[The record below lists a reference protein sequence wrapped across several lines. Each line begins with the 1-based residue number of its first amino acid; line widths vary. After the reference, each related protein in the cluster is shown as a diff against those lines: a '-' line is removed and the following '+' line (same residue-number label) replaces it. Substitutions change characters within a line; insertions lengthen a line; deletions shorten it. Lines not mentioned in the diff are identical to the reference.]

1 MSFQSEAEL
10 ENWLIN
16 ELQQQ
21 FGYSYYKQIEDKETL
36 EDNFRTNLYNLNKE
50 DLNNLPFTDTEFDR
64 ILTYLKDKSVY
75 KSAKQLRDKYVLER
89 EDGSKVHIKFLDYD
103 DYSNN
108 KVQVANQ
115 ITVINKYETRFD
127 VTLLIN
133 GLPLIQLELKKRGI
147 ALEDAF
153 NQTERYRRHAYT
165 GLFKYIQVFI
175 ITNGTNTKY
184 YANSDNTFLHS
195 SAFYWTD
202 EENNRINDIKD
213 FIPAFLNPDRL
224 FKMLHLYTV
233 LNDTERCMM
242 IMRPYQVYATELLL
256 DKALSSDDNGYIWH
270 TTGAGKTLTCWKCA
284 KLLITHPEI
293 KKVFFLIDRRDLD
306 TQTSDDF
313 NEYEK
318 NSVDRTDDTKALTE
332 QTKDKNRKLI
342 ITTIQKMSH
351 AINDPKYKSIMEE
364 YANEKVVFLI
374 DECHRSQFGK
384 MHKDVKGFFKKAQYF
399 GFTGTPIFKENAK
412 KEGEIQY
419 ITETLF
425 GKPLHQ
431 YMIKQAIADGNVLG
445 FKIEYMKTIVAKD
458 SVYEQKLNENEAAS
472 SSTEVSA
479 IDTAEAWN
487 DERRIE
493 AVCKNII
500 QNFKAKTVNK
510 NYNAI
515 LATSGVEN
523 LIKYYDTFKRLNPD
537 FTFAAVFT
545 YDVNEDAESKE
556 ETSQDAMA
564 RIIDDYNAKFG
575 TSFKTDTFAEY
586 NKDLSKKFKANK
598 INLLIVVRMYLTG
611 YNSKILNTL
620 YVDKNLVYQDLLQ
633 SYSRTNRT
641 EKATKKFGNI
651 VCYRN
656 LKYNTD
662 QALKL
667 YSNSS
672 STEGIVQKSFEYY
685 LDRLQTALGML
696 WQVTETPQDAA
707 NLQSETEQK
716 KFILAFREVIRL
728 ITTLKTFEEFEFDE
742 ALIGISEED
751 FDNYK
756 SQYRDIHKN
765 LSRRDTAE
773 KASILDEVDFQI
785 ELLETDVINVD
796 YILTLLKNVDM
807 TNPQQKEKD
816 ITEIFDKIKKSANP
830 TLCKK
835 SDLIIAFIQSLI
847 DGLKIPED
855 LEDRFRSFEEKAK
868 QEEITK
874 FANEHGLTYKELNA
888 VFEEYEFDGILN
900 NDSIKNLI
908 HKEMGFLELSKVVKE
923 IKLFIIETSDKYS
936 LEMAG

>member
-1 MSFQSEAEL
+1 MSAQSEAEL

-16 ELQQQ
+16 ELQRQ
-21 FGYSYYKQIEDKETL
+21 FNYSYFKKIEDKETL
-36 EDNFRTNLYNLNKE
+36 EDNFRQKLFQLNKE
-50 DLNNLPFTDTEFDR
+50 DLNDTPFTDTEFDR
-64 ILTYLKDKSVY
+64 VLTYLKDKSVY
-75 KSAKQLRDKYVLER
+75 QSAKQLRDKFVLER
-89 EDGSKVHIKFLDYD
+89 EDGNKIYIKFLDFD
-103 DYSNN
+103 NYSNN
-108 KVQVANQ
+108 QIQVANQ
-115 ITVINKYETRFD
+115 ITLINKYETRFD

-133 GLPLIQLELKKRGI
+133 GLPLIQMELKKRGV

-165 GLFKYIQVFI
+165 GLFEYIQIFI

-202 EENNRINDIKD
+202 KKNNRINDIKD
-213 FIPAFLNPDRL
+213 FIPVFLNPDRL

-256 DKALSSDDNGYIWH
+256 DKALSSNENGYIWH

-284 KLLITHPEI
+284 KLLITHPKI

-306 TQTSDDF
+306 TQTTDDF

-318 NSVDRTDDTKALTE
+318 NSVDQTEDTKALTE

-351 AINDPKYKSIMEE
+351 AINDPKYKSIMEK

-384 MHKDVKGFFKKAQYF
+384 MHKDIKQFFEKAQYF

-445 FKIEYMKTIVAKD
+445 FKIEYMKTIVAKN
-458 SVYEQKLNENEAAS
+458 SVYEQKINDDEAATAS
-472 SSTEVSA
+472 SQVSA

-487 DERRIE
+487 DEKRIE

-500 QNFKAKTVNK
+500 QNFKSKTVNK

-515 LATSGVEN
+515 LATSSVEN
-523 LIKYYDTFKRLNPD
+523 LIKYYDTFKRLKPD

-545 YDVNEDAESKE
+545 YDVNEDAETKE
-556 ETSQDAMA
+556 ETSQDAMT
-564 RIIDDYNAKFG
+564 RIMDDYNQTFN

-586 NKDLSKKFKANK
+586 NEDLSKKFRANK

-620 YVDKNLVYQDLLQ
+620 YVDKNLIYQDLLQ

-667 YSNSS
+667 YSNSE

-685 LDRLQTALGML
+685 LERLETALGML
-696 WQVTETPQDAA
+696 WQVTATPQDAA
-707 NLQSETEQK
+707 NLQSEEESK
-716 KFILAFREVIRL
+716 KFILAFREVTRL
-728 ITTLKTFEEFEFDE
+728 ITTLKTFEEFDFNE
-742 ALIGISEED
+742 ALLGISEED
-751 FDNYK
+751 YNNFK
-756 SQYRDIHKN
+756 SQYLDIYKR

-773 KASILDEVDFQI
+773 KASILDEIDFQI
-785 ELLETDVINVD
+785 ELLETDVVNVD

-807 TNPQQKEKD
+807 KNTQQKEKD
-816 ITEIFDKIKKSANP
+816 LKDIFNKIKNSANP
-830 TLCKK
+830 TLRKK
-835 SDLIIAFIQSLI
+835 ADLIIAFIESLAA
-847 DGLKIPED
+847 GLEMPENI
-855 LEDRFRSFEEKAK
+855 EDKYRSFEEKEK
-868 QEEITK
+868 QKEITK
-874 FANEHGLTYKELNA
+874 FANEHDITYKELNSI
-888 VFEEYEFDGILN
+888 FEEYEFDGILS
-900 NDSIKNLI
+900 NDSIKSLI
-908 HKEMGFLELSKVVKE
+908 HKEMSFIELSKVVKE
-923 IKLFIIETSDKYS
+923 IKHFIIETSDKYT
-936 LEMAG
+936 LEMAV

>member
-1 MSFQSEAEL
+1 
-10 ENWLIN
+10 
-16 ELQQQ
+16 
-21 FGYSYYKQIEDKETL
+21 
-36 EDNFRTNLYNLNKE
+36 
-50 DLNNLPFTDTEFDR
+50 
-64 ILTYLKDKSVY
+64 
-75 KSAKQLRDKYVLER
+75 
-89 EDGSKVHIKFLDYD
+89 
-103 DYSNN
+103 
-108 KVQVANQ
+108 
-115 ITVINKYETRFD
+115 
-127 VTLLIN
+127 
-133 GLPLIQLELKKRGI
+133 
-147 ALEDAF
+147 
-153 NQTERYRRHAYT
+153 
-165 GLFKYIQVFI
+165 
-175 ITNGTNTKY
+175 
-184 YANSDNTFLHS
+184 
-195 SAFYWTD
+195 
-202 EENNRINDIKD
+202 
-213 FIPAFLNPDRL
+213 
-224 FKMLHLYTV
+224 
-233 LNDTERCMM
+233 
-242 IMRPYQVYATELLL
+242 
-256 DKALSSDDNGYIWH
+256 
-270 TTGAGKTLTCWKCA
+270 
-284 KLLITHPEI
+284 
-293 KKVFFLIDRRDLD
+293 
-306 TQTSDDF
+306 
-313 NEYEK
+313 
-318 NSVDRTDDTKALTE
+318 
-332 QTKDKNRKLI
+332 
-342 ITTIQKMSH
+342 
-351 AINDPKYKSIMEE
+351 
-364 YANEKVVFLI
+364 
-374 DECHRSQFGK
+374 
-384 MHKDVKGFFKKAQYF
+384 
-399 GFTGTPIFKENAK
+399 
-412 KEGEIQY
+412 
-419 ITETLF
+419 
-425 GKPLHQ
+425 
-431 YMIKQAIADGNVLG
+431 MIKQAIADGNVLG
-445 FKIEYMKTIVAKD
+445 FKIEYMKTIVAKN

-472 SSTEVSA
+472 SYTEVSA

-667 YSNSS
+667 YSNSA

-696 WQVTETPQDAA
+696 WQVAETPQDAA

-728 ITTLKTFEEFEFDE
+728 ITTLKTFEEFDFDE

-756 SQYRDIHKN
+756 SQYLDIHKN
-765 LSRRDTAE
+765 LSRRDTPE

-830 TLCKK
+830 TLRKK

-847 DGLKIPED
+847 DGLKMPED

>member
-1 MSFQSEAEL
+1 M
-10 ENWLIN
+10 
-16 ELQQQ
+16 
-21 FGYSYYKQIEDKETL
+21 
-36 EDNFRTNLYNLNKE
+36 
-50 DLNNLPFTDTEFDR
+50 
-64 ILTYLKDKSVY
+64 
-75 KSAKQLRDKYVLER
+75 
-89 EDGSKVHIKFLDYD
+89 
-103 DYSNN
+103 
-108 KVQVANQ
+108 
-115 ITVINKYETRFD
+115 
-127 VTLLIN
+127 
-133 GLPLIQLELKKRGI
+133 
-147 ALEDAF
+147 
-153 NQTERYRRHAYT
+153 
-165 GLFKYIQVFI
+165 
-175 ITNGTNTKY
+175 
-184 YANSDNTFLHS
+184 
-195 SAFYWTD
+195 
-202 EENNRINDIKD
+202 
-213 FIPAFLNPDRL
+213 
-224 FKMLHLYTV
+224 
-233 LNDTERCMM
+233 
-242 IMRPYQVYATELLL
+242 
-256 DKALSSDDNGYIWH
+256 
-270 TTGAGKTLTCWKCA
+270 
-284 KLLITHPEI
+284 
-293 KKVFFLIDRRDLD
+293 
-306 TQTSDDF
+306 
-313 NEYEK
+313 
-318 NSVDRTDDTKALTE
+318 
-332 QTKDKNRKLI
+332 
-342 ITTIQKMSH
+342 
-351 AINDPKYKSIMEE
+351 
-364 YANEKVVFLI
+364 NEKVVFLI

-445 FKIEYMKTIVAKD
+445 FKIEYMKTIVAKN

-515 LATSGVEN
+515 LATSCVEN

-586 NKDLSKKFKANK
+586 NEDLSKKFKANK

-667 YSNSS
+667 YSNSA

-696 WQVTETPQDAA
+696 WQVAETPQDAA

-728 ITTLKTFEEFEFDE
+728 ITTLKTYEEFDFDE

-751 FDNYK
+751 FDNFK

-847 DGLKIPED
+847 DGLKMPED

-874 FANEHGLTYKELNA
+874 FANEHDLTYKELNA

>member
-10 ENWLIN
+10 ENWLIK

-21 FGYSYYKQIEDKETL
+21 FGYSYYKKIEDKETL

-50 DLNNLPFTDTEFDR
+50 DLNNNPFTDTEFDR

-75 KSAKQLRDKYVLER
+75 QSAKQLRDKYVLER
-89 EDGSKVHIKFLDYD
+89 EDGSKIHIKFIDVE
-103 DYSNN
+103 DYSKNN
-108 KVQVANQ
+108 VQVANQ
-115 ITVINKYETRFD
+115 ITVYNKYETRFD
-127 VTLLIN
+127 VTILIN
-133 GLPLIQLELKKRGI
+133 GLPLIQIELKKRGV

-165 GLFKYIQVFI
+165 GLFKYIQIFI
-175 ITNGTNTKY
+175 ITNGANTKY
-184 YANSDNTFLHS
+184 YANSDNNFLHS

-202 EENNRINDIKD
+202 EENNRINDVKD
-213 FIPAFLNPDRL
+213 FIPAFLNSDRL

-256 DKALSSDDNGYIWH
+256 EKALTSDDNGFVWH

-306 TQTSDDF
+306 TQTTDDF

-318 NSVDRTDDTKALTE
+318 DSVDQTEDTKALTE

-342 ITTIQKMSH
+342 ITTIQKMTH

-364 YANEKVVFLI
+364 YADQKVVFLI

-384 MHKDVKGFFKKAQYF
+384 MHKDIKQFFHKAQYF

-445 FKIEYMKTIVAKD
+445 FKIEYMRTIVAKN
-458 SVYEQKLNENEAAS
+458 SVIEQKLKEDEAAK

-479 IDTAEAWN
+479 IDTAEAWS
-487 DERRIE
+487 DQRRIE

-500 QNFKAKTVNK
+500 QNFKTKTVNK

-515 LATSGVEN
+515 LATSSVEN
-523 LIKYYDTFKRLNPD
+523 LIKYYDTLKSLKPD

-545 YDVNEDAESKE
+545 YDVNEDAETKE

-564 RIIDDYNAKFG
+564 RIIKDYNEQFG
-575 TSFKTDTFAEY
+575 TSFATDTFAEY
-586 NKDLSKKFKANK
+586 NTDLSKKFKANK

-620 YVDKNLVYQDLLQ
+620 YVDKNLIYQDLLQ

-672 STEGIVQKSFEYY
+672 NTDGIVQKSFEYY
-685 LDRLQTALGML
+685 LERLQTALGML
-696 WQVTETPQDAA
+696 WKVAETPEDAG

-716 KFILAFREVIRL
+716 KFILAFREVTRL
-728 ITTLKTFEEFEFDE
+728 ITTLKTFEEFCFDE
-742 ALIGISEED
+742 VLLGISEED

-756 SQYRDIHKN
+756 SHYLDIHKL
-765 LSRRDTAE
+765 LSRRDTQE
-773 KASILDEVDFQI
+773 KASILDEVDFEL
-785 ELLETDVINVD
+785 ELLETDIVNVD

-807 TNPQQKEKD
+807 TNPIQKEKD
-816 ITEIFDKIKKSANP
+816 IKDIFNKVKNSANP
-830 TLCKK
+830 ILRKK
-835 SDLIIAFIQSLI
+835 ADLILAFINSLVE
-847 DGLKIPED
+847 GLKMPED
-855 LEDRFRSFEEKAK
+855 LEERYRTFEEKAK
-868 QEEITK
+868 QEEITQ
-874 FANEHGLTYKELNA
+874 FANEHDITYKELKG
-888 VFEEYEFDGILN
+888 VFDEYEFDGILN
-900 NDSIKNLI
+900 NDSIKALI
-908 HKEMGFLELSKVVKE
+908 HKEISFLELSRIVKE
-923 IKLFIIETSDKYS
+923 IKLFIIETTDKYS
-936 LEMAG
+936 FEMAG

>member
-1 MSFQSEAEL
+1 
-10 ENWLIN
+10 
-16 ELQQQ
+16 
-21 FGYSYYKQIEDKETL
+21 
-36 EDNFRTNLYNLNKE
+36 
-50 DLNNLPFTDTEFDR
+50 
-64 ILTYLKDKSVY
+64 
-75 KSAKQLRDKYVLER
+75 
-89 EDGSKVHIKFLDYD
+89 
-103 DYSNN
+103 
-108 KVQVANQ
+108 
-115 ITVINKYETRFD
+115 
-127 VTLLIN
+127 
-133 GLPLIQLELKKRGI
+133 
-147 ALEDAF
+147 
-153 NQTERYRRHAYT
+153 
-165 GLFKYIQVFI
+165 
-175 ITNGTNTKY
+175 
-184 YANSDNTFLHS
+184 
-195 SAFYWTD
+195 
-202 EENNRINDIKD
+202 
-213 FIPAFLNPDRL
+213 
-224 FKMLHLYTV
+224 
-233 LNDTERCMM
+233 
-242 IMRPYQVYATELLL
+242 
-256 DKALSSDDNGYIWH
+256 
-270 TTGAGKTLTCWKCA
+270 
-284 KLLITHPEI
+284 
-293 KKVFFLIDRRDLD
+293 
-306 TQTSDDF
+306 
-313 NEYEK
+313 
-318 NSVDRTDDTKALTE
+318 
-332 QTKDKNRKLI
+332 
-342 ITTIQKMSH
+342 MSH
-351 AINDPKYKSIMEE
+351 AINDSKYKSIMEE

-445 FKIEYMKTIVAKD
+445 FKIEYMKTIVAKN

-564 RIIDDYNAKFG
+564 RIIDDYNVKFG

-586 NKDLSKKFKANK
+586 NEDLSKKFKANK

-667 YSNSS
+667 YSNSA

-696 WQVTETPQDAA
+696 WQVAETPQDAA

-728 ITTLKTFEEFEFDE
+728 ITTLKTFEEFDFDE

-751 FDNYK
+751 FDNFK
-756 SQYRDIHKN
+756 SQYLDIHKN

-830 TLCKK
+830 TLRKK

-847 DGLKIPED
+847 DGLKMPED
-855 LEDRFRSFEEKAK
+855 LEDRFRSFGEKAK

-874 FANEHGLTYKELNA
+874 FANEHDLTYKELNT
-888 VFEEYEFDGILN
+888 VFEEYEFDGIFN

-923 IKLFIIETSDKYS
+923 IKLFIIETTDKYS
-936 LEMAG
+936 LEIAV

>member
-1 MSFQSEAEL
+1 
-10 ENWLIN
+10 
-16 ELQQQ
+16 
-21 FGYSYYKQIEDKETL
+21 
-36 EDNFRTNLYNLNKE
+36 
-50 DLNNLPFTDTEFDR
+50 
-64 ILTYLKDKSVY
+64 
-75 KSAKQLRDKYVLER
+75 
-89 EDGSKVHIKFLDYD
+89 
-103 DYSNN
+103 
-108 KVQVANQ
+108 
-115 ITVINKYETRFD
+115 
-127 VTLLIN
+127 
-133 GLPLIQLELKKRGI
+133 
-147 ALEDAF
+147 
-153 NQTERYRRHAYT
+153 
-165 GLFKYIQVFI
+165 
-175 ITNGTNTKY
+175 
-184 YANSDNTFLHS
+184 
-195 SAFYWTD
+195 
-202 EENNRINDIKD
+202 
-213 FIPAFLNPDRL
+213 
-224 FKMLHLYTV
+224 
-233 LNDTERCMM
+233 
-242 IMRPYQVYATELLL
+242 
-256 DKALSSDDNGYIWH
+256 
-270 TTGAGKTLTCWKCA
+270 
-284 KLLITHPEI
+284 
-293 KKVFFLIDRRDLD
+293 
-306 TQTSDDF
+306 
-313 NEYEK
+313 
-318 NSVDRTDDTKALTE
+318 
-332 QTKDKNRKLI
+332 
-342 ITTIQKMSH
+342 MSH
-351 AINDPKYKSIMEE
+351 AINDSKYKSIMEE

-445 FKIEYMKTIVAKD
+445 FKIEYMKTIVAKN

-564 RIIDDYNAKFG
+564 RIIDDYNVKFG

-586 NKDLSKKFKANK
+586 NEDLSKKFKANK

-667 YSNSS
+667 YSNSA

-696 WQVTETPQDAA
+696 WQVAETPQDAA

-728 ITTLKTFEEFEFDE
+728 ITTLKTFEEFDFDE

-751 FDNYK
+751 FDNFK
-756 SQYRDIHKN
+756 SQYLDIHKN

-773 KASILDEVDFQI
+773 KASILDEVDLQI

-830 TLCKK
+830 TLRKK

-847 DGLKIPED
+847 DGLKMPED
-855 LEDRFRSFEEKAK
+855 LEDRFRSFGEKAK

-874 FANEHGLTYKELNA
+874 FANEHDLTYKELNT
-888 VFEEYEFDGILN
+888 VFEEYEFDGIFN

-923 IKLFIIETSDKYS
+923 IKLFIIETTDKYS
-936 LEMAG
+936 LEIAV

>member
-1 MSFQSEAEL
+1 MSSQSEAEL
-10 ENWLIN
+10 ENWLIKA
-16 ELQQQ
+16 LQQQ
-21 FGYSYYKQIEDKETL
+21 FNYSYYKKLEDKDSL
-36 EDNFRTNLYNLNKE
+36 ENNFRTKLFELNKN
-50 DLNNLPFTDTEFDR
+50 DLNNIPFTDTEFDR

-75 KSAKQLRDKYVLER
+75 QSAKQLRDKFVLER
-89 EDGSKVHIKFLDYD
+89 ENGDKIYIKFIDFNN
-103 DYSNN
+103 YSNN
-108 KVQVANQ
+108 NVQIANQ
-115 ITVINKYETRFD
+115 ITLLNKYETRFD

-133 GLPLIQLELKKRGI
+133 GLPLIQMELKKRGI

-165 GLFKYIQVFI
+165 GLFKYIQLFI

-184 YANSDNTFLHS
+184 YANSDSSFLHS

-202 EENNRINDIKD
+202 KDNKRLTDIED
-213 FIPAFLNPDRL
+213 FLPAFLNSDRL

-233 LNDTERCMM
+233 LNDTERRMM

-256 DKALSSDDNGYIWH
+256 AKALTSDDNGFVWH

-306 TQTSDDF
+306 TQTTDDF

-318 NSVDRTDDTKALTE
+318 NSVDQTEDTKALTE

-351 AINDPKYKSIMEE
+351 AINDPKYKSIMEQ

-384 MHKDVKGFFKKAQYF
+384 MHKDVKQFFKKAQYF

-445 FKIEYMKTIVAKD
+445 FKIEYMKTIVAKN
-458 SVYEQKLNENEAAS
+458 SVFEQKIKDEEATS

-500 QNFKAKTVNK
+500 QNFKSKTVNK

-515 LATSGVEN
+515 LATSSVDN
-523 LIKYYDTFKRLNPD
+523 LIKYYDTFKRLKPD
-537 FTFAAVFT
+537 FVFAAVFT
-545 YDVNEDAESKE
+545 YDVNEDAETKE

-564 RIIDDYNAKFG
+564 RILDDYNAQFG
-575 TSFKTDTFAEY
+575 TSFKTDTFADY
-586 NKDLSKKFKANK
+586 NQDLSKKFKANK

-667 YSNSS
+667 YSNSTN
-672 STEGIVQKSFEYY
+672 TEGIVQKSFEYY
-685 LDRLQTALGML
+685 LERLQTALGML

-707 NLQSETEQK
+707 NLESETEQK
-716 KFILAFREVIRL
+716 KFILAFREVTRL
-728 ITTLKTFEEFEFDE
+728 ITTLKTFEEFEFNE
-742 ALIGISEED
+742 AVIGISEED
-751 FDNYK
+751 FDNFKGHYQDIYK
-756 SQYRDIHKN
+756 II
-765 LSRRDTAE
+765 SRRDSPE
-773 KASILDEVDFQI
+773 KASILDEIDFQI
-785 ELLETDVINVD
+785 ELLETDIVNVD
-796 YILTLLKNVDM
+796 YILTLLKNIDM
-807 TNPQQKEKD
+807 SNPQQKEKD
-816 ITEIFDKIKKSANP
+816 LKDIFNKIKNSANP
-830 TLCKK
+830 TLRKK
-835 SDLIIAFIQSLI
+835 ADLIIAFIESLAA
-847 DGLKIPED
+847 GLEMPED
-855 LEDRFRSFEEKAK
+855 LEDKYRTFEEKEK
-868 QEEITK
+868 QKEITR
-874 FANEHGLTYKELNA
+874 FANDHDITYKELNSI
-888 VFEEYEFDGILN
+888 FEEYEFDGILS
-900 NDSIKNLI
+900 NDSIKSII
-908 HKEMGFLELSKVVKE
+908 HKDMSFLELSKVVKE

>member
-1 MSFQSEAEL
+1 MSSQSEAEL
-10 ENWLIN
+10 ENWLIKT
-16 ELQQQ
+16 LQKE
-21 FGYSYYKQIEDKETL
+21 FKYSYYKQIEDRESL
-36 EDNFRTNLYNLNKE
+36 EENFREKLYALNKE
-50 DLNNLPFTDTEFDR
+50 VLENVPFSDVEYDR

-75 KSAKQLRDKYVLER
+75 QSAKQLRDKYVLER
-89 EDGSKVHIKFLDYD
+89 EDGSKVYIKFLDFD

-108 KVQVANQ
+108 QVQIANQ
-115 ITVINKYETRFD
+115 ISLINKYETRFD

-133 GLPLIQLELKKRGI
+133 GLPLIQMELKKRGV

-165 GLFKYIQVFI
+165 GLFKYIQIFI

-184 YANSDNTFLHS
+184 YANSDSTFLHS

-202 EENNRINDIKD
+202 KDNNRLTDIED
-213 FIPAFLNPDRL
+213 FLPAFLNPDRL

-256 DKALSSDDNGYIWH
+256 DKALSSNENGYIWH

-306 TQTSDDF
+306 TQTTDDF

-318 NSVDRTDDTKALTE
+318 NSVDQTEDTKALTE
-332 QTKDKNRKLI
+332 QTEDKNRKLI

-384 MHKDVKGFFKKAQYF
+384 MHKDVKQFFKKAQFF

-412 KEGEIQY
+412 KECELQY

-425 GKPLHQ
+425 GKLLHP

-445 FKIEYMKTIVAKD
+445 FKIEYMKTIVAKN
-458 SVYEQKLNENEAAS
+458 SVYEQKLKDDEADS
-472 SSTEVSA
+472 TSTEVSG
-479 IDTAEAWN
+479 IDTAEAWG
-487 DERRIE
+487 DPRRIE

-500 QNFKAKTVNK
+500 QNFNSKTVNK
-510 NYNAI
+510 KYNAI
-515 LATSGVEN
+515 LATSSVEN
-523 LIKYYDTFKRLNPD
+523 LIKYYDTFKKLNPD
-537 FTFAAVFT
+537 FTFTAVFT
-545 YDVNEDAESKE
+545 YDVNEDAETKE
-556 ETSQDAMA
+556 ESSQDAMT
-564 RIIDDYNAKFG
+564 RIMEDYNVQFG
-575 TSFKTDTFAEY
+575 TSFKTDSFAEY
-586 NKDLSKKFKANK
+586 NTDLSKKFRTNK

-620 YVDKNLVYQDLLQ
+620 YVDKNLAYQDLLQ
-633 SYSRTNRT
+633 SFSRTNRT

-651 VCYRN
+651 ICYRN

-672 STEGIVQKSFEYY
+672 STEGIIQKDFEYY
-685 LDRLQTALGML
+685 LERLETALGML

-707 NLQSETEQK
+707 NLQSEIEQK
-716 KFILAFREVIRL
+716 KFVLAFRDVMRL

-751 FDNYK
+751 FDNFK
-756 SQYRDIHKN
+756 SQYLDIHKN

-830 TLCKK
+830 TLRKK
-835 SDLIIAFIQSLI
+835 ADLIIAFIESLAA
-847 DGLKIPED
+847 GLEMPED
-855 LEDRFRSFEEKAK
+855 LEAKYRTFEEKAK

-874 FANEHGLTYKELNA
+874 FANEHDLTYKELNA

-900 NDSIKNLI
+900 NDSIKNFI

>member
-1 MSFQSEAEL
+1 M
-10 ENWLIN
+10 ENLC
-16 ELQQQ
+16 
-21 FGYSYYKQIEDKETL
+21 
-36 EDNFRTNLYNLNKE
+36 
-50 DLNNLPFTDTEFDR
+50 
-64 ILTYLKDKSVY
+64 
-75 KSAKQLRDKYVLER
+75 
-89 EDGSKVHIKFLDYD
+89 
-103 DYSNN
+103 
-108 KVQVANQ
+108 
-115 ITVINKYETRFD
+115 
-127 VTLLIN
+127 
-133 GLPLIQLELKKRGI
+133 
-147 ALEDAF
+147 AF
-153 NQTERYRRHAYT
+153 
-165 GLFKYIQVFI
+165 
-175 ITNGTNTKY
+175 
-184 YANSDNTFLHS
+184 SD
-195 SAFYWTD
+195 
-202 EENNRINDIKD
+202 
-213 FIPAFLNPDRL
+213 
-224 FKMLHLYTV
+224 
-233 LNDTERCMM
+233 
-242 IMRPYQVYATELLL
+242 
-256 DKALSSDDNGYIWH
+256 
-270 TTGAGKTLTCWKCA
+270 
-284 KLLITHPEI
+284 
-293 KKVFFLIDRRDLD
+293 
-306 TQTSDDF
+306 
-313 NEYEK
+313 
-318 NSVDRTDDTKALTE
+318 
-332 QTKDKNRKLI
+332 
-342 ITTIQKMSH
+342 
-351 AINDPKYKSIMEE
+351 
-364 YANEKVVFLI
+364 
-374 DECHRSQFGK
+374 
-384 MHKDVKGFFKKAQYF
+384 
-399 GFTGTPIFKENAK
+399 
-412 KEGEIQY
+412 
-419 ITETLF
+419 
-425 GKPLHQ
+425 
-431 YMIKQAIADGNVLG
+431 
-445 FKIEYMKTIVAKD
+445 
-458 SVYEQKLNENEAAS
+458 
-472 SSTEVSA
+472 
-479 IDTAEAWN
+479 
-487 DERRIE
+487 RRIE

-586 NKDLSKKFKANK
+586 NEDLSKKFKANK

-667 YSNSS
+667 YSNSA

-696 WQVTETPQDAA
+696 WQVAETPQDAA

-751 FDNYK
+751 FDNFK
-756 SQYRDIHKN
+756 SQYLDIHKN

-830 TLCKK
+830 TLRKK

-847 DGLKIPED
+847 DGLKMPED

-874 FANEHGLTYKELNA
+874 FANEHDLTYKELNA

>member
-1 MSFQSEAEL
+1 MSSQSEAEL
-10 ENWLIN
+10 EKWLIK

-21 FGYSYYKQIEDKETL
+21 FNYSYYKQLEDKETL
-36 EDNFRTNLYNLNKE
+36 EDNFRTKLYNLNKE
-50 DLNNLPFTDTEFDR
+50 DLDNIPFIDPEYDR
-64 ILTYLKDKSVY
+64 VLTYLKDKSVY
-75 KSAKQLRDKYVLER
+75 QSAKQLRDKYVLER
-89 EDGSKVHIKFLDYD
+89 EDGSKVHIKFIDFE
-103 DYSNN
+103 DYSHND
-108 KVQVANQ
+108 VQIANQ
-115 ITVINKYETRFD
+115 VTVINKYETRFD

-133 GLPLIQLELKKRGI
+133 GLPLVQMELKKRGI

-165 GLFKYIQVFI
+165 GLFKYIQFFV

-184 YANSDNTFLHS
+184 YANSDSTFLHS

-202 EENNRINDIKD
+202 KDNKRITDIED

-256 DKALSSDDNGYIWH
+256 NKALSSDENGYVWH

-306 TQTSDDF
+306 DQTSDDF

-318 NSVDRTDDTKALTE
+318 GSVDQTEDTKALTE

-384 MHKDVKGFFKKAQYF
+384 MHKDVKQFFKKAQYF

-445 FKIEYMKTIVAKD
+445 FKIEYMKTIVAKN
-458 SVYEQKLNENEAAS
+458 SVYEQKMKDDEAES
-472 SSTEVSA
+472 SSNQVES
-479 IDTAEAWN
+479 IDTAEALN

-500 QNFKAKTVNK
+500 QNFKSKTVNK

-515 LATSGVEN
+515 LATSSVEN
-523 LIKYYDTFKRLNPD
+523 LIKYYDTFKRLKPD
-537 FTFAAVFT
+537 FNFAAVFT
-545 YDVNEDAESKE
+545 YDVNEDAETKE

-564 RIIDDYNAKFG
+564 RILDDYNKEFG
-575 TSFKTDTFAEY
+575 TNFATDTFAEY

-620 YVDKNLVYQDLLQ
+620 YVDKNLIYQDLLQ

-667 YSNSS
+667 YSNSA
-672 STEGIVQKSFEYY
+672 STEGIVQKDFEYY
-685 LDRLQTALGML
+685 LERLQTALGML
-696 WQVTETPQDAA
+696 WQITETPQEAA
-707 NLQSETEQK
+707 NLQSETDMK
-716 KFILAFREVIRL
+716 KFILAFREVARL
-728 ITTLKTFEEFEFDE
+728 ITTLKTFEEFQFDE
-742 ALIGISEED
+742 VLIGISEDD
-751 FDNYK
+751 FDNFK
-756 SQYRDIHKN
+756 SQYLDIHKN
-765 LSRRDTAE
+765 LSRRDSSE

-785 ELLETDVINVD
+785 ELLETDVVNVD

-807 TNPQQKEKD
+807 KNSQQKEKD
-816 ITEIFDKIKKSANP
+816 IKEIFNKIKNTGNP
-830 TLCKK
+830 TLRKK
-835 SDLIIAFIQSLI
+835 ADLIIAFIQSLV
-847 DGLKIPED
+847 DGLEMPED
-855 LEDRFRSFEEKAK
+855 LESRYRSFEAKAK
-868 QEEITK
+868 QEEITR
-874 FANEHGLTYKELNA
+874 FANEHDITYKELNS
-888 VFEEYEFDGILN
+888 VFEEYEFNGILS
-900 NDSIKNLI
+900 NDSIKEII
-908 HKEMGFLELSKVVKE
+908 HKEMGFLELSKIVKE

-936 LEMAG
+936 FEMAG